1 MKNERVQMMVRI
13 IESIL
18 KDAKVTKTSKTF
30 IDLAIG
36 EGDEKVTVTYD
47 RKYQG
52 VIVAMHRFGDYCLS
66 EVGKIVSEKAKEYE
80 SENVELTDLRRQK
93 EELERRIAQLEQI

>member
-1 MKNERVQMMVRI
+1 MMVRI

-36 EGDEKVTVTYD
+36 DGDEKVTVSYGPSV
-47 RKYQG
+47 G
-52 VIVAMHRFGDYCLS
+52 VIVSMHRFGDYCS
-66 EVGKIVSEKAKEYE
+66 SAVGKIVKEKAKEYE

>member
-52 VIVAMHRFGDYCLS
+52 VIVAMHRFGDYCSS

>member
-1 MKNERVQMMVRI
+1 MMVRA
-13 IESIL
+13 IELIL

-30 IDLAIG
+30 IDLSIG

-52 VIVAMHRFGDYCLS
+52 VIVAMSMFGEYCS
-66 EVGKIVSEKAKEYE
+66 SVVGKAVRDKAKAYE